1 MPHHLVQKTF
11 KMELEFTVTM
21 DELGEEHLGSSD
33 ICCTLPLLKQLQQAL
48 VKHEPALIRQM
59 LAGAVSKLQEY
70 ADYLASQNTVET
82 LKQVVATLEPEEQ
95 EYFAEAGDQFS
106 DLANARKP
114 LNEYRGLHN
123 LFCKV
128 GYGDIVDNLTPRY
141 LQKRSW
147 GE

>member
-1 MPHHLVQKTF
+1 
-11 KMELEFTVTM
+11 M
-21 DELGEEHLGSSD
+21 DLGHQLR
-33 ICCTLPLLKQLQQAL
+33 TYLLDH
-48 VKHEPALIRQM
+48 V
-59 LAGAVSKLQEY
+59 
-70 ADYLASQNTVET
+70 
-82 LKQVVATLEPEEQ
+82 
-95 EYFAEAGDQFS
+95 FGDQFS